1 MRRQQCL
8 LFLSLSMVGTKSMKE
23 STEIRSCSSADDT
36 FYETLL
42 CHDKGIFTLTH
53 CL

>member
-1 MRRQQCL
+1 MPPH
-8 LFLSLSMVGTKSMKE
+8 FIIVDGGNEIYEGE
-23 STEIRSCSSADDT
+23 SEIRSCSSADDT

-42 CHDKGIFTLTH
+42 CHDKGILTLTH